1 MTEASDNTRPADSE
15 ATASFGYR
23 EVPREQK
30 EPLVRQVFDSV
41 APRYDLMNDLMSL
54 GVHRLWKAALVNIV
68 APRAGQAL
76 LDVAGGTGDVAFR
89 LQDRAP
95 KAKIVVC
102 DINEKMLSAGRD
114 RAIDGGRLHGLDWI
128 VGNAEHLP
136 FASNSFDA
144 YTIAFGL
151 RNVTDIDAAL
161 AEARRVL
168 KPGGRFFCL
177 EFSQVVLPS
186 LAKIYDRYS
195 FSVLPFLG
203 GVIANDRKSYQYL
216 AESIRKFPPQDAL
229 VGRMESAGLEKARY
243 RNMTGGV
250 VAIHSG
256 WRL

>member
-1 MTEASDNTRPADSE
+1 MASDRPSDSE
-15 ATASFGYR
+15 PTASFGYR
-23 EVPREQK
+23 DVPRGEK

-54 GVHRLWKAALVNIV
+54 GVHRLCKAELVRLV

-95 KAKIVVC
+95 KARLTVC

-114 RAIDGGRLHGLDWI
+114 RAIDDGRLHGLDWV
-128 VGNAEHLP
+128 VGNAETLP
-136 FASNSFDA
+136 FASSRFDA

-161 AEARRVL
+161 IEARRVL

-177 EFSQVVLPS
+177 EFSQVVLPW
-186 LAKIYDRYS
+186 LKDIYDRYS
-195 FSVLPFLG
+195 FTVLPFLG
-203 GVIANDRKSYQYL
+203 GIVANDRESYRYL
-216 AESIRKFPPQDAL
+216 AESIRKFPPQEELRARL
-229 VGRMESAGLEKARY
+229 QAAGLEQARY